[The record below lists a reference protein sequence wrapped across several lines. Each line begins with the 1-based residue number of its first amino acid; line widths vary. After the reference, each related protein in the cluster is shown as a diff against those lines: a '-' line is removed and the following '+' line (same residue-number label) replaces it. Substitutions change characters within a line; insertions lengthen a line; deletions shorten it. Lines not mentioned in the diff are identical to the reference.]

1 MSTEQEYEQ
10 FSMLSLIMAVILT
23 IVSCYTFA
31 YPLMDYLGVSNSII
45 NGFVQRC
52 INKLAS
58 GSPVAFYFGIRTV
71 TILFAAMFPL
81 LSKRKILETKKSKY
95 YYLCFVILYA
105 AVFLFSADIA
115 NVAGNGVLGS
125 TLFIGLTLL
134 SFVGLIRY
142 LTFYSIALKEKPL
155 MDDPF
160 NDEGEDF
167 EQVKE
172 VIGDGVYSIHIP
184 AKYKGE
190 RVYWNVV
197 NPFAGNMVIGN
208 PGTGKSYVFIN
219 EFIRQSLLN
228 GFTMCVYDYKRG
240 ELTDMLYRYLHLY
253 KDKILQHP
261 SFKGKAIP
269 KFATLDFDD
278 PRRSVRFNPFHPRY
292 LEGPEDCKDVATVFM
307 QNLNKVW
314 IGKKGEFFP
323 ESAIQFFNC
332 CVQLA
337 RFTTLESKKNRK
349 TGVAEEGNCS
359 TFPHVIALIN
369 SDREL
374 LFNVLKNHPKTKL
387 AFGAFA
393 DAMQDG
399 AMEQLSGQT
408 ATVKIGLASFATPK
422 LFWAMSSDEANVFVS
437 DPENPAYLCLINN
450 ELRKEVYGPAISLI
464 LSQVVKKIN
473 SPGNLPSLLAVDELA
488 TVYIKDVE
496 LLIATARSN
505 KVAVMLG
512 FQDFSQLIQHYDKK
526 IADVVINTVGNI
538 MAGRVVR
545 ESAKAMQD
553 MFGKIKQKRVSK
565 NYSSQGGTSLN
576 TSVQLD
582 YVIPEAKVATMSQGQ
597 FVLKLSDTV
606 QHPLPIKFAKG
617 FADIDS
623 LGNKRIEH
631 PSNKNY
637 SELERPIIKTK
648 VFQDQNG
655 EVSQASIDRKLQENY
670 DRILAETEELLLQEH
685 KRLQLG

>member
-81 LSKRKILETKKSKY
+81 LSKRKILETKKSK

-190 RVYWNVV
+190 RDYWNVV

-337 RFTTLESKKNRK
+337 RFTTL
-349 TGVAEEGNCS
+349 
-359 TFPHVIALIN
+359 
-369 SDREL
+369 
-374 LFNVLKNHPKTKL
+374 
-387 AFGAFA
+387 
-393 DAMQDG
+393 
-399 AMEQLSGQT
+399 
-408 ATVKIGLASFATPK
+408 
-422 LFWAMSSDEANVFVS
+422 
-437 DPENPAYLCLINN
+437 
-450 ELRKEVYGPAISLI
+450 
-464 LSQVVKKIN
+464 
-473 SPGNLPSLLAVDELA
+473 
-488 TVYIKDVE
+488 
-496 LLIATARSN
+496 
-505 KVAVMLG
+505 
-512 FQDFSQLIQHYDKK
+512 
-526 IADVVINTVGNI
+526 
-538 MAGRVVR
+538 
-545 ESAKAMQD
+545 
-553 MFGKIKQKRVSK
+553 
-565 NYSSQGGTSLN
+565 
-576 TSVQLD
+576 
-582 YVIPEAKVATMSQGQ
+582 
-597 FVLKLSDTV
+597 
-606 QHPLPIKFAKG
+606 
-617 FADIDS
+617 
-623 LGNKRIEH
+623 
-631 PSNKNY
+631 
-637 SELERPIIKTK
+637 
-648 VFQDQNG
+648 
-655 EVSQASIDRKLQENY
+655 
-670 DRILAETEELLLQEH
+670 
-685 KRLQLG
+685 